1 MKCKSFEDERDA
13 PLLTGLRQ
21 LGGITRLEDIDD
33 GAEISKEVG
42 QGRLLPVS
50 ASVVESVKVL
60 VLIVLVFAALILV
73 AAATATASFASATAP
88 SIDRGGLESA
98 EQDECGRNS
107 HRVFE
112 WSVSIALLF
121 GVVRAGEELGVVPYS
136 VVRQSWDLE
145 KPKSHCQL
153 LW

>member
-13 PLLTGLRQ
+13 PLLTGLSQ

-33 GAEISKEVG
+33 RAEISKEVG

-73 AAATATASFASATAP
+73 AAATATFASATAP

-98 EQDECGRNS
+98 KQDECGRNS